1 MISGFIV
8 FFKFVQIF
16 IHLSKP
22 SGSVASVEN
31 KKPPTKKVEGSTRTP
46 NVPVLELYYQDL
58 HEIYNLREILMNEGI
73 LEYQPESPLF
83 IDKVTNLTLPLRN

>member
-31 KKPPTKKVEGSTRTP
+31 KKPPTKKVEGSTRTQHRP
-46 NVPVLELYYQDL
+46 IIESKYS
-58 HEIYNLREILMNEGI
+58 IL
-73 LEYQPESPLF
+73 
-83 IDKVTNLTLPLRN
+83 

>member
-31 KKPPTKKVEGSTRTP
+31 KKPPTKKVEGSTRTEHWP
-46 NVPVLELYYQDL
+46 
-58 HEIYNLREILMNEGI
+58 I
-73 LEYQPESPLF
+73 LEPIP
-83 IDKVTNLTLPLRN
+83 